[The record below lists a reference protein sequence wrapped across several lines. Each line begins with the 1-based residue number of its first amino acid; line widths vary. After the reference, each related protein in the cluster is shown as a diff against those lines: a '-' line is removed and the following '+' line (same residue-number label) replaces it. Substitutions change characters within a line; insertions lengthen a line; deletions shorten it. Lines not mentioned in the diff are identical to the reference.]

1 MSSSSTTLR
10 VTTYN
15 IRFDNPADPFPWQ
28 ARRHGLAA
36 LMLELGADVFG
47 LQEVLEN
54 QLSDLAR
61 SLSAYAHVGVGRGP
75 NPDASAPYT
84 ASSGEYNPIFY
95 RTERLR
101 LLVSGTFWLSPTP
114 DVPGSQFAHTSH
126 PRIATW
132 SKLELRDSHE
142 AFFVFNTH
150 LPYEQDKG
158 GEAAR
163 RASAEVLLARMA
175 QIAGDADTLLTGD
188 FNLTTRNEAD
198 RLQTYVPLTTRFSDA
213 LEVAKTRRGPETTFF
228 GFEVSSPGENRID
241 YIFTSSRLSVLSYE
255 TALAHNGTFYYSD
268 HAPVTC
274 TIVFS

>member
-1 MSSSSTTLR
+1 MAAFSILR
-10 VTTYN
+10 VATYN

-28 ARRHGLAA
+28 ARRHGLAT

-47 LQEVLEN
+47 LQEVLEH
-54 QLSDLAR
+54 QLSDLER
-61 SLSAYAHVGVGRGP
+61 SLPAYAHVGVGRGP

-84 ASSGEYNPIFY
+84 PNSGEYNPIFY

-101 LLVSGTFWLSPTP
+101 LLDSGTFWLSPTP
-114 DVPGSQFAHTSH
+114 DVQGSQFAHTSH

-132 SKLELRDSHE
+132 AKLELRGSPRQ
-142 AFFVFNTH
+142 FFVFNTH

-163 RASAEVLLARMA
+163 AASAEVLLARIA
-175 QIAGDADTLLTGD
+175 QIAGDADTLITGD
-188 FNLTTRNEAD
+188 FNLTTHNEAD
-198 RLQTYVPLTTRFSDA
+198 RLQTYAPITERFIDA

-241 YIFTSSRLSVLSYE
+241 YIFASSRLGVLSYE
-255 TALAHNGTFYYSD
+255 TVLAHDGTFYYSD
-268 HAPVTC
+268 HAPVAC
-274 TIVFS
+274 DIVFS